1 MTRILLCAALAIV
14 AAPQSALPAD
24 GPENLIRNAAFETDA
39 DQDGVPDGW
48 TTSGARGVVQ
58 HITMVEG
65 REGGKAAK
73 LACTEFVD
81 GSPSSHA
88 MICQLGVVGAKRGQ
102 WYRLTF
108 WAKGKGLKRPI
119 VSAALRDTKTW
130 GDSGITGSFP
140 VSATWRRVELTFQA
154 KQDVPA
160 ETSRLQIWFA
170 STGELWLGD
179 LVFARTQIRR
189 QYQPQIAAK
198 GVGNPIPNS
207 SFEAGTAG
215 WGSWSPSIRYWGGN
229 VFRLLGEVDD
239 TTAAHGRRSLR
250 LRVDKGHMPT
260 FYFDYF
266 DPLAVPI
273 HALTAGHKGWAPVEP
288 GKPYVL
294 SCSLK
299 ADAADVP
306 AVLMVHHSPWSRVTK
321 EVKVG
326 PGWQR
331 FSCPFTVQRD
341 AVWAAV
347 GVDLETSE
355 LDSATLWID
364 AVQIEPGQA
373 PTEYAPRRPVES
385 FIDTPAQGNIFTDP
399 AAGMTVRVVACNA
412 GDGPER
418 VSGQLVVTDFFG
430 REVSRDKLDLPVV
443 GHGRHVLP
451 VKGMMRGR
459 RGFYRVEW
467 IPSDGSAPFPQ
478 TLRCALIDPYGH
490 DDSPFG
496 MNHAYPWAFMLRL
509 AKQAGLTSM
518 RDWSVKWHTV
528 EPERGAFDFSV
539 PDAQIDRVL
548 AEGLDVP
555 VMFPFASAHWCSSAD
570 MAKIRQAAGKKEH
583 LQRRYVVA
591 CAAKDMDDF
600 RNYVARSVRHYK
612 GRVRCYEIFNEP
624 LFTTYSLPARF
635 GYKMEDYLA
644 HLRVAHDTIRSIQPD
659 ALVAGGIDIWAGHR
673 YTREFVAAGGL
684 QWVDVMTIH
693 QYPHTVPPESYED
706 ELAETRRMM
715 VERGQAKPMWLTEYG
730 CYADDDPWVTPNT
743 IGDTTMSKC
752 NWPSEQAA
760 SEALVKMAAVY
771 GTYGVSKVFFHA
783 GTSGYLN
790 GRSGS
795 GIFFEYGGA
804 PRKMYPALSAL
815 ANLLGPASQ
824 PLPPRIV
831 RSGLRAY
838 LFKGARGALA
848 VVWRDEGQS
857 ALRLPA
863 GAHALDIMGNRL
875 PTRTPAATPTPLYL
889 VADDAGALRT
899 ALARG
904 AQ

>member
-260 FYFDYF
+260 FYFDDF

-385 FIDTPAQGNIFTDP
+385 FIDTPALGNIFTDP

-418 VSGQLVVTDFFG
+418 VGGQLVVTDFFG
-430 REVSRDKLDLPVV
+430 REVSRDKLDLVKTTLKMLTEELEDGDTVAIVAYAGSAGLVLEPTPMSEKDKVLKSLRRLAAGGSTAMGAGIDLAYQLADQTYAPGAVNRVIVCSDGDANV
-443 GHGRHVLP
+443 GNTHHRDLSDQIKGYAQRGITLTTVGFGEGNYNYNDTMMERLANDGDGNYYYVDSEREARRIFVDQLTSIMEVIAKD
-451 VKGMMRGR
+451 VKIQ
-459 RGFYRVEW
+459 VEW
-467 IPSDGSAPFPQ
+467 HPKAVS
-478 TLRCALIDPYGH
+478 TY
-490 DDSPFG
+490 
-496 MNHAYPWAFMLRL
+496 RL
-509 AKQAGLTSM
+509 LGYEN
-518 RDWSVKWHTV
+518 RDI
-528 EPERGAFDFSV
+528 A
-539 PDAQIDRVL
+539 
-548 AEGLDVP
+548 DV
-555 VMFPFASAHWCSSAD
+555 
-570 MAKIRQAAGKKEH
+570 
-583 LQRRYVVA
+583 
-591 CAAKDMDDF
+591 DF
-600 RNYVARSVRHYK
+600 RNDKVDA
-612 GRVRCYEIFNEP
+612 GEI
-624 LFTTYSLPARF
+624 
-635 GYKMEDYLA
+635 G
-644 HLRVAHDTIRSIQPD
+644 
-659 ALVAGGIDIWAGHR
+659 AGHQVTALYEVLLAEDAEGPLATVHIR
-673 YTREFVAAGGL
+673 NKAPGPDSPAAERSYLLYSKALASSFAETPASYRLSVAAAAFAEL
-684 QWVDVMTIH
+684 LRQSPHMSDVSYS
-693 QYPHTVPPESYED
+693 QVLTV
-706 ELAETRRMM
+706 
-715 VERGQAKPMWLTEYG
+715 
-730 CYADDDPWVTPNT
+730 
-743 IGDTTMSKC
+743 
-752 NWPSEQAA
+752 
-760 SEALVKMAAVY
+760 AL
-771 GTYGVSKVFFHA
+771 
-783 GTSGYLN
+783 
-790 GRSGS
+790 
-795 GIFFEYGGA
+795 
-804 PRKMYPALSAL
+804 
-815 ANLLGPASQ
+815 
-824 PLPPRIV
+824 
-831 RSGLRAY
+831 
-838 LFKGARGALA
+838 
-848 VVWRDEGQS
+848 
-857 ALRLPA
+857 
-863 GAHALDIMGNRL
+863 
-875 PTRTPAATPTPLYL
+875 
-889 VADDAGALRT
+889 
-899 ALARG
+899 G
-904 AQ
+904 AQRAEYEEDAELVELIEGAQRLSN